1 MKGKV
6 IMKKLTYLVSAI
18 AASLAGSAYADVSVS
33 GSGSVNYVSKAT
45 TGDKGNVHIGSAV
58 DFGLS
63 TTTANGLTISTGLSI
78 TVTPSAEASA
88 TAGGGQ
94 SLTFATG
101 GATIVVGDI
110 TLGDTPGSVGGVV
123 GVIDD
128 ANGVDSDVAT
138 GFGDDDGTGVS
149 LSTSVGGATIGVG
162 YIFDTDKNSASST
175 DSAKGMSA
183 FSASMPMGAITVS
196 AGVADHD
203 NGETSSG
210 AKASV
215 ALGGGTLTVG
225 YSTQTLNADTAAG
238 TTTGFTQAYG
248 TSNTPTYT
256 AVTVAASTPD
266 LVTAGDTTVVGATY
280 SMSLDAD
287 TSVKVGY
294 QNAKDAD
301 SHSHSRFDASISRS
315 LGGGASVY
323 LDIRSLSGDADVS
336 GTDVGIG
343 TSVSF

>member
-1 MKGKV
+1 
-6 IMKKLTYLVSAI
+6 MKKLTYLVSAI

-33 GSGSVNYVSKAT
+33 GSGSANYVSKAT
-45 TGDKGNVHIGSAV
+45 SGDKGNVHIGSAV
-58 DFGLS
+58 VFGLS
-63 TTTANGLTISTGLSI
+63 TTTANGMTISTGLSI
-78 TVTPSAEASA
+78 TVTASAEASA
-88 TAGGGQ
+88 AAGGGQ
-94 SLTFATG
+94 ALTFATG
-101 GATIVVGDI
+101 GATIVVGDM
-110 TLGDTPGSVGGVV
+110 TLNDTPGSVGGVV
-123 GVIDD
+123 GVIGD
-128 ANGVDSDVAT
+128 AGGVDSDVST

-149 LSTSVGGATIGVG
+149 LSTSVGSATIGVG
-162 YIFDTDKNSASST
+162 YIFDTSKNSASST
-175 DSAKGMSA
+175 DSALGMSA
-183 FSASMPMGAITVS
+183 FTASVPMGPVTIS

-210 AKASV
+210 ASASM

-238 TTTGFTQAYG
+238 TTTGFTAAHG
-248 TSNTPTYT
+248 TTNAATYT
-256 AVTVAASTPD
+256 AVTVAAATPD
-266 LVTAGDTTVVGATY
+266 LVTAGDSTVTGATY

-287 TSVKVGY
+287 TSISVGY

-301 SHSHSRFDASISRS
+301 SDSHSRFDASVSRS

-323 LDIRSLSGDADVS
+323 LDIRSLSGDTDQD

>member
-1 MKGKV
+1 
-6 IMKKLTYLVSAI
+6 MKKLTYLVSAI

-33 GSGSVNYVSKAT
+33 GSGSVNYISKAT
-45 TGDKGNVHIGSAV
+45 SGDKGNVHIGSAV

-88 TAGGGQ
+88 AAGGGQ

-238 TTTGFTQAYG
+238 TTTGHTIGYTTTT
-248 TSNTPTYT
+248 TSQTYT
-256 AVTVAASTPD
+256 ATVVAAATPD

-323 LDIRSLSGDADVS
+323 LDIRSLSGDTDQD

>member
-1 MKGKV
+1 
-6 IMKKLTYLVSAI
+6 MKKLTYLVSAI

-45 TGDKGNVHIGSAV
+45 SGDKGNVHIGSSVA
-58 DFGLS
+58 FGLS

-78 TVTPSAEASA
+78 TVTPSTEAA
-88 TAGGGQ
+88 AAAGGGQ
-94 SLTFATG
+94 KLTFATG
-101 GATIVVGDI
+101 GATVVVGDI
-110 TLGDTPGSVGGVV
+110 ELGDTPGSVGGVV
-123 GVIDD
+123 GVIGD
-128 ANGVDSDVAT
+128 AGGLDSDVST
-138 GFGDDDGTGVS
+138 GFTDDDGTGVS

-162 YIFDTDKNSASST
+162 YIFNTDQNSASST
-175 DSAKGMSA
+175 DSTKGMSA
-183 FSASMPMGAITVS
+183 FSASMPMGAVTVS

-210 AKASV
+210 ASASM

-238 TTTGFTQAYG
+238 TTTGFVSAFG
-248 TSNTPTYT
+248 TSNTATVS
-256 AVTVAASTPD
+256 AVTVAAAVPD
-266 LVTAGDTTVVGATY
+266 LVTAGDSTVMGATY

-287 TSVKVGY
+287 TTVKVGY

-301 SHSHSRFDASISRS
+301 SHSHSRLDASISRS

-323 LDIRSLSGDADVS
+323 LDIRSLSGDTDQD

>member
-1 MKGKV
+1 
-6 IMKKLTYLVSAI
+6 MKKLTYLISAL

-33 GSGSVNYVSKAT
+33 GSGSANYVSKAT
-45 TGDKGNVHIGSAV
+45 SGDKGNVHVGSAV
-58 DFGLS
+58 VFGLS
-63 TTTANGLTISTGLSI
+63 TTTSNGMSISTGLSV
-78 TVTPSAEASA
+78 TVTSTKEAA
-88 TAGGGQ
+88 AAAGGGQ

-110 TLGDTPGSVGGVV
+110 TLGDTPGSVGGTV
-123 GVIDD
+123 GMVGD
-128 ANGVDSDVAT
+128 AGGLDSDVST

-149 LSTSVGGATIGVG
+149 LSTSVGTATIGVG
-162 YIFDTDKNSASST
+162 YIFDTAQNNASST
-175 DSAKGMSA
+175 DSARGMSA
-183 FSASMPMGAITVS
+183 FSASVPMGPMTIS

-210 AKASV
+210 ASASM

-225 YSTQTLNADTAAG
+225 YSQQSLNADTAAG
-238 TTTGFTQAYG
+238 TTTGFTSTFG
-248 TSNTPTYT
+248 TASTATVS
-256 AVTVAASTPD
+256 AVTVAAATPD
-266 LVTAGDTTVVGATY
+266 LVTAGDSTVLGATY

-287 TSVKVGY
+287 TTVSVGY

-301 SHSHSRFDASISRS
+301 SHSHSRMDASISRS

-323 LDIRSLSGDADVS
+323 LDIRSLSGDTDQD
-336 GTDVGIG
+336 GTDMAIG

>member
-1 MKGKV
+1 
-6 IMKKLTYLVSAI
+6 MKKLTYLVSAI

-33 GSGSVNYVSKAT
+33 GSGSANYVSKAT
-45 TGDKGNVHIGSAV
+45 SGDKGNVHIGSAV
-58 DFGLS
+58 VFGLS
-63 TTTANGLTISTGLSI
+63 TTTANGMTISTGLSI
-78 TVTPSAEASA
+78 TVTASKEASA
-88 TAGGGQ
+88 AAGGGQ

-101 GATIVVGDI
+101 GATIVVGDM
-110 TLGDTPGSVGGVV
+110 TLNDTPGSVGGVV
-123 GVIDD
+123 GVIGD
-128 ANGVDSDVAT
+128 AGGVDSDVST

-149 LSTSVGGATIGVG
+149 LSTSVGSATIGVG
-162 YIFDTDKNSASST
+162 YIFDTSKNSASST
-175 DSAKGMSA
+175 DSALGMSA
-183 FSASMPMGAITVS
+183 FTASVPMGPVTIS

-210 AKASV
+210 ASASM

-238 TTTGFTQAYG
+238 TTTGFTAAHG
-248 TSNTPTYT
+248 TTNAATYT
-256 AVTVAASTPD
+256 AVTVAAATPD
-266 LVTAGDTTVVGATY
+266 LVTAGDSTVTGATY

-287 TSVKVGY
+287 TSISVGY

-301 SHSHSRFDASISRS
+301 SDSHSRFDASVSRS

-323 LDIRSLSGDADVS
+323 LDIRSLSGDTDQD

>member
-1 MKGKV
+1 
-6 IMKKLTYLVSAI
+6 MKKLTYLVSAI

-33 GSGSVNYVSKAT
+33 GSGSANYVSKAT
-45 TGDKGNVHIGSAV
+45 SGDKGNVHIGSAV
-58 DFGLS
+58 VFGLS
-63 TTTANGLTISTGLSI
+63 TTTANGMTISTGLSI
-78 TVTPSAEASA
+78 TVTASAEASA
-88 TAGGGQ
+88 AAGGGQ

-101 GATIVVGDI
+101 GATIVVGDM
-110 TLGDTPGSVGGVV
+110 TLNDTPGSVGGVV
-123 GVIDD
+123 GVIGD
-128 ANGVDSDVAT
+128 AGGVDSDVST

-149 LSTSVGGATIGVG
+149 LSTSVGSATIGVG
-162 YIFDTDKNSASST
+162 YIFDTSKNSASST
-175 DSAKGMSA
+175 DSALGMSA
-183 FSASMPMGAITVS
+183 FTASVPMGPVTIS

-210 AKASV
+210 ASASM

-238 TTTGFTQAYG
+238 TTTGFTASSG
-248 TSNTPTYT
+248 TVNAATYT
-256 AVTVAASTPD
+256 AVTVAAATPD
-266 LVTAGDTTVVGATY
+266 LVTAGDSTVTGATY

-287 TSVKVGY
+287 TSISVGY

-301 SHSHSRFDASISRS
+301 SDSHSRFDASVSRS

-323 LDIRSLSGDADVS
+323 LDIRSLSGDTDQD

>member
-1 MKGKV
+1 
-6 IMKKLTYLVSAI
+6 MKKLTYLVSAI

-45 TGDKGNVHIGSAV
+45 SGDKGNVHIGSSVA
-58 DFGLS
+58 FGLS

-78 TVTPSAEASA
+78 TVTPSTEAA
-88 TAGGGQ
+88 AAAGGGQ
-94 SLTFATG
+94 KLTFATG
-101 GATIVVGDI
+101 GATVVVGDI
-110 TLGDTPGSVGGVV
+110 ELGDTPGSVGGVV
-123 GVIDD
+123 GVIGD
-128 ANGVDSDVAT
+128 AGGLDSDVAT
-138 GFGDDDGTGVS
+138 GFTDDDGTGVS

-162 YIFDTDKNSASST
+162 YIFNTDQNSASST
-175 DSAKGMSA
+175 DSTKGMSA
-183 FSASMPMGAITVS
+183 FSASMPMGAVTVS

-210 AKASV
+210 ASASM

-238 TTTGFTQAYG
+238 TTTGFVSAFG
-248 TSNTPTYT
+248 TSNTATVS
-256 AVTVAASTPD
+256 AVTVAAAVPD
-266 LVTAGDTTVVGATY
+266 LVTAGDSTVMGATY

-287 TSVKVGY
+287 TTVKVGY

-301 SHSHSRFDASISRS
+301 SHSHSRLDASISRS

-323 LDIRSLSGDADVS
+323 LDIRSLSGDTDQD

>member
-1 MKGKV
+1 
-6 IMKKLTYLVSAI
+6 MKKLTYLVSAI

-33 GSGSVNYVSKAT
+33 GSGSANYVSKAT
-45 TGDKGNVHIGSAV
+45 SGDKGNVHIGSAV
-58 DFGLS
+58 VFGLS
-63 TTTANGLTISTGLSI
+63 TTTANGMTISTGLSI
-78 TVTPSAEASA
+78 TVTASVEASA
-88 TAGGGQ
+88 AAGGGQ
-94 SLTFATG
+94 ALTFATG
-101 GATIVVGDI
+101 GATIVVGDM
-110 TLGDTPGSVGGVV
+110 TLNDTPGSVGGVV
-123 GVIDD
+123 GVIGD
-128 ANGVDSDVAT
+128 AGGVDSDVST

-149 LSTSVGGATIGVG
+149 LSTSVGSATIGVG
-162 YIFDTDKNSASST
+162 YIFDTSKNSASST
-175 DSAKGMSA
+175 DSALGMSA
-183 FSASMPMGAITVS
+183 FTASVPMGPVTIS

-210 AKASV
+210 ASASM

-238 TTTGFTQAYG
+238 TTTGFTASSG
-248 TSNTPTYT
+248 TVNAATYT
-256 AVTVAASTPD
+256 AVTVAAATPD
-266 LVTAGDTTVVGATY
+266 LVTAGDSTVTGATY

-287 TSVKVGY
+287 TSISVGY

-301 SHSHSRFDASISRS
+301 SDSHSRFDASVSRS

-323 LDIRSLSGDADVS
+323 LDIRSLSGDTDQD

>member
-1 MKGKV
+1 
-6 IMKKLTYLVSAI
+6 MKKLTYLVSAI

-33 GSGSVNYVSKAT
+33 GSGSANYVSKAT
-45 TGDKGNVHIGSAV
+45 SGDKGNVHIGSAV
-58 DFGLS
+58 VFGLS
-63 TTTANGLTISTGLSI
+63 TTTANGMTISTGLSI
-78 TVTPSAEASA
+78 TVTASKEAA
-88 TAGGGQ
+88 AAAGGGQ

-101 GATIVVGDI
+101 GATIVVGDM
-110 TLGDTPGSVGGVV
+110 TLNDTPGSVGGVV
-123 GVIDD
+123 GVIGD
-128 ANGVDSDVAT
+128 AGGVDSDVST

-149 LSTSVGGATIGVG
+149 LSTSVGSATIGVG
-162 YIFDTDKNSASST
+162 YIFDTSKNSASST
-175 DSAKGMSA
+175 DSALGMSA
-183 FSASMPMGAITVS
+183 FTASVPMGPVTIS

-210 AKASV
+210 ASASM

-238 TTTGFTQAYG
+238 TTTGFTAAHG
-248 TSNTPTYT
+248 TTNAATYT
-256 AVTVAASTPD
+256 AVTVAAATPD
-266 LVTAGDTTVVGATY
+266 LVTAGDSTVTGATY

-287 TSVKVGY
+287 TSISVGY

-301 SHSHSRFDASISRS
+301 SDSHSRFDASVSRS

-323 LDIRSLSGDADVS
+323 LDIRSLSGDTDQD

>member
-1 MKGKV
+1 
-6 IMKKLTYLVSAI
+6 MKKLTYLVSAI

-33 GSGSVNYVSKAT
+33 GSGSANYVSKAT
-45 TGDKGNVHIGSAV
+45 SGDKGNVHIGSAV
-58 DFGLS
+58 VFGLS
-63 TTTANGLTISTGLSI
+63 TTTANGMTISTGLSI
-78 TVTPSAEASA
+78 TVTASAEAA
-88 TAGGGQ
+88 AAAGGGQ
-94 SLTFATG
+94 TLTFATG
-101 GATIVVGDI
+101 GATIKVGDM
-110 TLGDTPGSVGGVV
+110 TLNDTPGSVGGVV
-123 GVIDD
+123 GVIGD
-128 ANGVDSDVAT
+128 AGGTDSDVST

-149 LSTSVGGATIGVG
+149 LSTSVGAATIGVG
-162 YIFDTDKNSASST
+162 YVFDTSKNSASST
-175 DSAKGMSA
+175 DSSNGLSA
-183 FSASMPMGAITVS
+183 FSASLPVGPVTIS

-210 AKASV
+210 ASASM

-238 TTTGFTQAYG
+238 TTTGFTASSG
-248 TSNTPTYT
+248 TVNAATYT
-256 AVTVAASTPD
+256 AVTVAAATPD
-266 LVTAGDTTVVGATY
+266 LVTAGDSTVTGATY

-287 TSVKVGY
+287 TSISVGY

-301 SHSHSRFDASISRS
+301 SDSHSRFDAQVSRS

-323 LDIRSLSGDADVS
+323 LDIRSLSGDTDQD

>member
-1 MKGKV
+1 
-6 IMKKLTYLVSAI
+6 MKKLTYLISAV

-33 GSGSVNYVSKAT
+33 GSGSANYVSKAT
-45 TGDKGNVHIGSAV
+45 AGDKGNVHIGSAV
-58 DFGLS
+58 VFGLS
-63 TTTANGLTISTGLSI
+63 TTTSNGMTISTGLSV
-78 TVTPSAEASA
+78 TVTSTKEAGA
-88 TAGGGQ
+88 AAGGGQ
-94 SLTFATG
+94 ALTFATG

-110 TLGDTPGSVGGVV
+110 TLGDTPGSVGGTV
-123 GVIDD
+123 GMLGD
-128 ANGVDSDVAT
+128 AGGLDSDVST

-149 LSTSVGGATIGVG
+149 LSTSVGGATVGVG
-162 YIFDTDKNSASST
+162 YIFDTNQNNASST
-175 DSAKGMSA
+175 DSARGMSA
-183 FSASMPMGAITVS
+183 FSASLPMGPMTIS

-210 AKASV
+210 ASASM

-225 YSTQTLNADTAAG
+225 YSSQTLNADTAAG

-256 AVTVAASTPD
+256 ATTVAAATPD
-266 LVTAGDTTVVGATY
+266 LVTAGDTTVLGATY

-287 TSVKVGY
+287 TTVSVGY

-301 SHSHSRFDASISRS
+301 SHSHSRMDASISRS

-323 LDIRSLSGDADVS
+323 LDIRSLSGDTDQD
-336 GTDVGIG
+336 GTDLAVG

>member
-1 MKGKV
+1 
-6 IMKKLTYLVSAI
+6 MKKLTYLISAL

-33 GSGSVNYVSKAT
+33 GSGSANYVSKAT
-45 TGDKGNVHIGSAV
+45 SGDKGNVHIGSAV
-58 DFGLS
+58 VFGLS
-63 TTTANGLTISTGLSI
+63 TTTSNGMSISTGLSV
-78 TVTPSAEASA
+78 TVTSTVEAA
-88 TAGGGQ
+88 AAAGGGQ

-110 TLGDTPGSVGGVV
+110 ELGDTPGSVGGTV
-123 GVIDD
+123 GMVGD
-128 ANGVDSDVAT
+128 AGGLDSDVST

-149 LSTSVGGATIGVG
+149 LSTSVGTATIGVG
-162 YIFDTDKNSASST
+162 YIFDTAQNNASST
-175 DSAKGMSA
+175 DSARGMSA
-183 FSASMPMGAITVS
+183 FSASLPMGPMTIS

-210 AKASV
+210 ASASM

-225 YSTQTLNADTAAG
+225 YSQQSLNADTAAG
-238 TTTGFTQAYG
+238 TTTGFTEAYG
-248 TSNTPTYT
+248 TSNAPTYT
-256 AVTVAASTPD
+256 AVTVAAATPD
-266 LVTAGDTTVVGATY
+266 LVTAGDSTVLGATY

-287 TSVKVGY
+287 TTVSVGY

-301 SHSHSRFDASISRS
+301 SHSHSRMDASISRS

-323 LDIRSLSGDADVS
+323 LDIRSLSGDTDQD
-336 GTDVGIG
+336 GTDMAIG

>member
-1 MKGKV
+1 
-6 IMKKLTYLVSAI
+6 MKKLTYLISAL

-33 GSGSVNYVSKAT
+33 GSGSANYVSKAT
-45 TGDKGNVHIGSAV
+45 SGDKGNVHIGSAV
-58 DFGLS
+58 VFGLS
-63 TTTANGLTISTGLSI
+63 TTTSNGMSISTGLSV
-78 TVTPSAEASA
+78 TVTSTVEAA
-88 TAGGGQ
+88 AAAGGGQ

-110 TLGDTPGSVGGVV
+110 ELGDTPGSVGGTV
-123 GVIDD
+123 GMLGD
-128 ANGVDSDVAT
+128 AGGLDSDVST

-149 LSTSVGGATIGVG
+149 LSTSVGSATIGVG
-162 YIFDTDKNSASST
+162 YIFDTNQNNASST
-175 DSAKGMSA
+175 DSARGMSA
-183 FSASMPMGAITVS
+183 FSASVPMGPMTIS

-210 AKASV
+210 ASASM

-225 YSTQTLNADTAAG
+225 YSQQTLNADTAAG
-238 TTTGFTQAYG
+238 TTTGFTSGFG
-248 TSNTPTYT
+248 TTNTQTYT
-256 AVTVAASTPD
+256 AVTVSAAAPD
-266 LVTAGDTTVVGATY
+266 LVTAGDSTVLGATY

-287 TSVKVGY
+287 TTVSVGY

-301 SHSHSRFDASISRS
+301 SHSHSRMDASISRS

-323 LDIRSLSGDADVS
+323 LDIRSLSGDTDQD
-336 GTDVGIG
+336 GTDMAIG

>member
-1 MKGKV
+1 
-6 IMKKLTYLVSAI
+6 MKKLTYLISAV

-33 GSGSVNYVSKAT
+33 GSGSANYVSKAT
-45 TGDKGNVHIGSAV
+45 SGDKGNVHIGSAV
-58 DFGLS
+58 VFGLS
-63 TTTANGLTISTGLSI
+63 TTTANGMTISTGLSI
-78 TVTPSAEASA
+78 TVTASTEASA
-88 TAGGGQ
+88 AAGGGQ
-94 SLTFATG
+94 ALTFATG
-101 GATIVVGDI
+101 GATIVVGDM
-110 TLGDTPGSVGGVV
+110 TLNDTPGSVGGVV
-123 GVIDD
+123 GMIGD
-128 ANGVDSDVAT
+128 AGGVDSDVST

-149 LSTSVGGATIGVG
+149 LSTSVGSATIGVG
-162 YIFDTDKNSASST
+162 YIFDTSKNSASST
-175 DSAKGMSA
+175 DSALGMSA
-183 FSASMPMGAITVS
+183 FTASVPMGPVTIS

-210 AKASV
+210 ASASM

-238 TTTGFTQAYG
+238 TTTGHTIGYSMTT
-248 TSNTPTYT
+248 TSQSYT
-256 AVTVAASTPD
+256 AVVVAAATPD
-266 LVTAGDTTVVGATY
+266 LVTAGDSTVTGATY

-287 TSVKVGY
+287 TSISVGY

-301 SHSHSRFDASISRS
+301 SDSHSRFDASVSRS

-323 LDIRSLSGDADVS
+323 LDIRSLSGDTDQD

>member
-1 MKGKV
+1 
-6 IMKKLTYLVSAI
+6 MKKLTYLVSAI

-33 GSGSVNYVSKAT
+33 GSGSANYISKAT
-45 TGDKGNVHIGSAV
+45 SGDKGNVHIGSAV
-58 DFGLS
+58 NFGLS

-78 TVTPSAEASA
+78 TVTPSTEASA
-88 TAGGGQ
+88 AAGGGQ
-94 SLTFATG
+94 KLTFATG

-110 TLGDTPGSVGGVV
+110 ELGDTPGSVGGVV
-123 GVIDD
+123 GVVGD
-128 ANGVDSDVAT
+128 AGGVDSDVST
-138 GFGDDDGTGVS
+138 GFTDDDGTGIS

-175 DSAKGMSA
+175 DSTKGMSA
-183 FSASMPMGAITVS
+183 FSASMPMGGITVS

-210 AKASV
+210 ASASM

-225 YSTQTLNADTAAG
+225 YSQQTLNADTAAG
-238 TTTGFTQAYG
+238 TTTGFTQAFG
-248 TSNTPTYT
+248 TANAPTYT

-287 TSVKVGY
+287 TTVKVGY

-301 SHSHSRFDASISRS
+301 SHSHSRFDASLSRS

-323 LDIRSLSGDADVS
+323 LDIRSLSGDTDQD
-336 GTDVGIG
+336 GTDLGIG

>member
-1 MKGKV
+1 
-6 IMKKLTYLVSAI
+6 MKKLTYLISAL

-33 GSGSVNYVSKAT
+33 GSGSANYVSKAT
-45 TGDKGNVHIGSAV
+45 SGDKGNVHIGSAV
-58 DFGLS
+58 VFGLS
-63 TTTANGLTISTGLSI
+63 TTTSNGMSISTGLSV
-78 TVTPSAEASA
+78 TVTSTVEAGA
-88 TAGGGQ
+88 AAGGGQ

-110 TLGDTPGSVGGVV
+110 ELGDTPGSVGGTV
-123 GVIDD
+123 GMVGD
-128 ANGVDSDVAT
+128 AGGLDSDVST

-149 LSTSVGGATIGVG
+149 LSTSVGTATIGVG
-162 YIFDTDKNSASST
+162 YIFDTAQNNASST
-175 DSAKGMSA
+175 DSARGMSA
-183 FSASMPMGAITVS
+183 FSASVPMGPMTIS

-210 AKASV
+210 ASASM

-225 YSTQTLNADTAAG
+225 YSQQTLNADTAAG
-238 TTTGFTQAYG
+238 TITGYTEG
-248 TSNTPTYT
+248 HNTAGAQTYT
-256 AVTVAASTPD
+256 ATTVAAATPD
-266 LVTAGDTTVVGATY
+266 LVTAGDSTVLGATY

-287 TSVKVGY
+287 TTVSVGY

-301 SHSHSRFDASISRS
+301 SHSHSRMDASISRS

-323 LDIRSLSGDADVS
+323 LDIRSLSGDTDQD
-336 GTDVGIG
+336 GTDMAIG

>member
-1 MKGKV
+1 
-6 IMKKLTYLVSAI
+6 MKKLTYLVSAI

-33 GSGSVNYVSKAT
+33 GSGSANYVSKAT
-45 TGDKGNVHIGSAV
+45 SGDKGNVHIGSAV
-58 DFGLS
+58 VFGLS
-63 TTTANGLTISTGLSI
+63 TTTANGMTISTGLSI
-78 TVTPSAEASA
+78 TVTASAEASA
-88 TAGGGQ
+88 AAGGGQ
-94 SLTFATG
+94 TLTFATG
-101 GATIVVGDI
+101 GATIKVGDM
-110 TLGDTPGSVGGVV
+110 TLNDTPGSVGGVV
-123 GVIDD
+123 GVIGD
-128 ANGVDSDVAT
+128 AGGTDSDVST

-149 LSTSVGGATIGVG
+149 LSTSVGAATIGVG
-162 YIFDTDKNSASST
+162 YVFDTSKNSASST
-175 DSAKGMSA
+175 DSSNGLSA
-183 FSASMPMGAITVS
+183 FSASLPVGPVTIS

-210 AKASV
+210 ASASM

-238 TTTGFTQAYG
+238 TTTGFTASSG
-248 TSNTPTYT
+248 TVNAATYT
-256 AVTVAASTPD
+256 AVTVAAATPD
-266 LVTAGDTTVVGATY
+266 LVTAGDSTVTGATY

-287 TSVKVGY
+287 TSISVGY

-301 SHSHSRFDASISRS
+301 SDSHSRFDASVSRS

-323 LDIRSLSGDADVS
+323 LDIRSLSGDTDQD

>member
-1 MKGKV
+1 
-6 IMKKLTYLVSAI
+6 MKKLTYLVSAI

-33 GSGSVNYVSKAT
+33 GSGSANYVSKAT
-45 TGDKGNVHIGSAV
+45 SGDKGNVHIGSAV
-58 DFGLS
+58 VFGLS
-63 TTTANGLTISTGLSI
+63 TTTANGMTISTGLSI
-78 TVTPSAEASA
+78 TVTASKEASA
-88 TAGGGQ
+88 AAGGGQ
-94 SLTFATG
+94 ALTFATG
-101 GATIVVGDI
+101 GATIVVGDM
-110 TLGDTPGSVGGVV
+110 TLNDTPGSVGGVV
-123 GVIDD
+123 GVIGD
-128 ANGVDSDVAT
+128 AGGVDSDVST

-149 LSTSVGGATIGVG
+149 LSTSVGSATIGVG
-162 YIFDTDKNSASST
+162 YIFDTSKNSASST
-175 DSAKGMSA
+175 DSALGMSA
-183 FSASMPMGAITVS
+183 FTASVPMGPVTIS

-210 AKASV
+210 ASASM

-238 TTTGFTQAYG
+238 TTTGFTAAHG
-248 TSNTPTYT
+248 TTNAATYT
-256 AVTVAASTPD
+256 AVTVAAATPD
-266 LVTAGDTTVVGATY
+266 LVTAGDSTVTGATY

-287 TSVKVGY
+287 TSISVGY

-301 SHSHSRFDASISRS
+301 SDSHSRFDASVSRS

-323 LDIRSLSGDADVS
+323 LDIRSLSGDTDQD

>member
-1 MKGKV
+1 
-6 IMKKLTYLVSAI
+6 MKKLTYLVSAI

-33 GSGSVNYVSKAT
+33 GSGSVNYVSKST
-45 TGDKGNVHIGSAV
+45 SGDKGNVHIGSSVA
-58 DFGLS
+58 FGLS

-78 TVTPSAEASA
+78 TVTPSTEAA
-88 TAGGGQ
+88 AAAGGGQ
-94 SLTFATG
+94 KLTFATG
-101 GATIVVGDI
+101 GATVVVGDI
-110 TLGDTPGSVGGVV
+110 ELGDTPGSVGGVV
-123 GVIDD
+123 GVIGD
-128 ANGVDSDVAT
+128 AGGNDSDVST
-138 GFGDDDGTGVS
+138 GFTDDDGTGVS

-162 YIFDTDKNSASST
+162 YIFNTDQNSASST
-175 DSAKGMSA
+175 DSTKGMSA
-183 FSASMPMGAITVS
+183 FSASMPMGAVTLS

-210 AKASV
+210 ASASM

-238 TTTGFTQAYG
+238 TTTGFVSAFG
-248 TSNTPTYT
+248 TSNTATVS
-256 AVTVAASTPD
+256 AVTVAAAVPD
-266 LVTAGDTTVVGATY
+266 LVTAGDSTVMGATY

-301 SHSHSRFDASISRS
+301 SHSHSRLDASISRS

-323 LDIRSLSGDADVS
+323 LDIRSLSGDADQD

>member
-1 MKGKV
+1 
-6 IMKKLTYLVSAI
+6 MKKLTYLISAL

-33 GSGSVNYVSKAT
+33 GSGSANYVSKAT
-45 TGDKGNVHIGSAV
+45 SGDKGNVHIGSAV
-58 DFGLS
+58 VFGLS
-63 TTTANGLTISTGLSI
+63 TTTSNGMSISTGLSV
-78 TVTPSAEASA
+78 TVTSTVEAA
-88 TAGGGQ
+88 AAAGGGQ

-110 TLGDTPGSVGGVV
+110 ELGDTPGSVGGTV
-123 GVIDD
+123 GMLGD
-128 ANGVDSDVAT
+128 AGGLDSDVST

-149 LSTSVGGATIGVG
+149 LSTSVGTATIGVG
-162 YIFDTDKNSASST
+162 YIFDTNQNNASST
-175 DSAKGMSA
+175 DSARGMSA
-183 FSASMPMGAITVS
+183 FSASVPMGPMTIS

-210 AKASV
+210 ASASM

-225 YSTQTLNADTAAG
+225 YSQQTLNADTAAG
-238 TTTGFTQAYG
+238 TTTGFTSGFG
-248 TSNTPTYT
+248 TTNTQTYT
-256 AVTVAASTPD
+256 AVTVSAAAPD
-266 LVTAGDTTVVGATY
+266 LVTAGDSTVLGATY

-287 TSVKVGY
+287 TTVSVGY

-301 SHSHSRFDASISRS
+301 SHSHSRMDASISRS

-323 LDIRSLSGDADVS
+323 LDIRSLSGDTDQD
-336 GTDVGIG
+336 GTDMAIG

>member
-1 MKGKV
+1 
-6 IMKKLTYLVSAI
+6 MKKLTYLISAL

-33 GSGSVNYVSKAT
+33 GSGSANYVSKAT
-45 TGDKGNVHIGSAV
+45 SGDKGNVHIGSAV
-58 DFGLS
+58 VFGLS
-63 TTTANGLTISTGLSI
+63 TTTSNGMSISTGLSV
-78 TVTPSAEASA
+78 TVTSTVEAGA
-88 TAGGGQ
+88 AAGGGQ

-110 TLGDTPGSVGGVV
+110 ELGDTPGSVGGTV
-123 GVIDD
+123 GMVGD
-128 ANGVDSDVAT
+128 AGGLDSDVST

-149 LSTSVGGATIGVG
+149 LSTSVGSATIGVG
-162 YIFDTDKNSASST
+162 YIFDTAQNNASST
-175 DSAKGMSA
+175 DSARGMSA
-183 FSASMPMGAITVS
+183 FSASVPMGPMTIS

-210 AKASV
+210 ASASM

-225 YSTQTLNADTAAG
+225 YSQQTLNADTAAG
-238 TTTGFTQAYG
+238 TTTGHTIGYSTTATTQ
-248 TSNTPTYT
+248 SFT
-256 AVTVAASTPD
+256 AVTVAAATPD
-266 LVTAGDTTVVGATY
+266 LVTAGDSTVLGATY

-287 TSVKVGY
+287 TTVSVGY

-301 SHSHSRFDASISRS
+301 SHSHSRMDASISRS

-323 LDIRSLSGDADVS
+323 LDIRSLSGDTDQD
-336 GTDVGIG
+336 GTDMAIG

>member
-1 MKGKV
+1 
-6 IMKKLTYLVSAI
+6 MKKLTYLVSAI

-33 GSGSVNYVSKAT
+33 GSGSANYVSKAT
-45 TGDKGNVHIGSAV
+45 SGDKGNVHIGSAV
-58 DFGLS
+58 VFGLS
-63 TTTANGLTISTGLSI
+63 TTTANGMTISTGLSI
-78 TVTPSAEASA
+78 TVTASAEASA
-88 TAGGGQ
+88 AAGGGQ
-94 SLTFATG
+94 ALTFATG
-101 GATIVVGDI
+101 GATIVVGDM
-110 TLGDTPGSVGGVV
+110 TLNDTPGSVGGVV
-123 GVIDD
+123 GVIGD
-128 ANGVDSDVAT
+128 AGGVDSDVST

-149 LSTSVGGATIGVG
+149 LSTSVGSATIGVG
-162 YIFDTDKNSASST
+162 YIFDTSKNSASST
-175 DSAKGMSA
+175 DSALGMSA
-183 FSASMPMGAITVS
+183 FTASVPMGPVTIS

-210 AKASV
+210 ASASM

-238 TTTGFTQAYG
+238 TTTGFTASSG
-248 TSNTPTYT
+248 TVNAATYT
-256 AVTVAASTPD
+256 AVTVAAATPD
-266 LVTAGDTTVVGATY
+266 LVTAGDSTVTGATY

-287 TSVKVGY
+287 TSISVGY

-301 SHSHSRFDASISRS
+301 SDSHSRFDASVSRS

-323 LDIRSLSGDADVS
+323 LDIRSLSGDTDQD

>member
-1 MKGKV
+1 
-6 IMKKLTYLVSAI
+6 MKKLTYLISAL

-33 GSGSVNYVSKAT
+33 GSGSANYVSKAT
-45 TGDKGNVHIGSAV
+45 SGDKGNVHIGSAV
-58 DFGLS
+58 VFGLS
-63 TTTANGLTISTGLSI
+63 TTTSNGMSISTGLSV
-78 TVTPSAEASA
+78 TVTSTVEAA
-88 TAGGGQ
+88 AAAGGGQ

-110 TLGDTPGSVGGVV
+110 ELGDTPGSVGGTV
-123 GVIDD
+123 GMVGD
-128 ANGVDSDVAT
+128 AGGLDSDVST

-149 LSTSVGGATIGVG
+149 LSTSVGTATIGVG
-162 YIFDTDKNSASST
+162 YIFDTNQNNASST
-175 DSAKGMSA
+175 DSARGMSA
-183 FSASMPMGAITVS
+183 FSASVPMGPMTIS

-210 AKASV
+210 ASASM

-225 YSTQTLNADTAAG
+225 YSQQTLNADTAAG
-238 TTTGFTQAYG
+238 TTTGFASGFGTANTQ
-248 TSNTPTYT
+248 TYT
-256 AVTVAASTPD
+256 AVTVAAATPD
-266 LVTAGDTTVVGATY
+266 LVTAGDSTVLGATY

-287 TSVKVGY
+287 TTVSVGY

-301 SHSHSRFDASISRS
+301 SHSHSRMDASISRS

-323 LDIRSLSGDADVS
+323 LDIRSLSGDTDQD
-336 GTDVGIG
+336 GTDMAIG